1 MPPSSPWKGNCRLNL
16 GLGAGALGDQPVM
29 LDAAVLLEVED
40 RAFDVLAELEVECR
54 GDHLVVFAKRAGGDL
69 AGRRDHRRAA
79 NEAEPVLLASLC
91 GGEHP
96 GPVLVGVGLHR
107 DEMMKHAKVQG
118 LGMVDVLGGGFEA
131 E

>member
-69 AGRRDHRRAA
+69 AGRRDDLDALQTHHAERLRPAA
-79 NEAEPVLLASLC
+79 IVADAHADDGVEGAPHSEALLADIEITLF
-91 GGEHP
+91 
-96 GPVLVGVGLHR
+96 
-107 DEMMKHAKVQG
+107 EM
-118 LGMVDVLGGGFEA
+118 
-131 E
+131 